1 MGLLLD
7 LVCPQCSQS
16 FAAEAVQTYC
26 QNCQSPLLARYDLER
41 ISRSLTPAEVRQR
54 SKGIWRWEELLPL
67 REKQWQI
74 SLGEGD
80 TPLLPLPRLGEKLGL
95 RHLYLKD
102 EAQNPTA
109 CFKARGM
116 AVALSRHLE
125 LGLRH
130 FRLATAGNAGGA
142 LAAYAAR
149 AASVL
154 RRKGEACYA
163 HIYMPRSAPKANRI
177 EVQASGADLHLV
189 EGVISDAAQKAQQDA
204 QAYQGARESWFD
216 LSTFK
221 EPYRVEG
228 KKTMG
233 FELAEQFDYQLPDV
247 ILYPTGG
254 GTGLVGMWK
263 AFAELEQLGWINAAR
278 PRMISVQASGCAPIV
293 QAFHSG
299 AERIQAW
306 PNATTT
312 ANGLCVPKP
321 FADRLILTILRQ
333 SGGSA
338 IAVDDEQIHLAQQE
352 LARLEGIFAAPEGA
366 ATVAALKAM
375 IANRMIDSE
384 EKVVLFNTASGVK
397 YIEM

>member
-1 MGLLLD
+1 MGFVTKF
-7 LVCPQCSQS
+7 VCPHCSQS
-16 FAAEAVQTYC
+16 YPAATVQTYC
-26 QNCQSPLLARYDLER
+26 LRCESPILACYDLE
-41 ISRSLTPAEVRQR
+41 IVAQSVTPEAIRKR
-54 SKGIWRWEELLPL
+54 KSGIWRWEELLPVH
-67 REKQWQI
+67 EKAWQI

-95 RHLYLKD
+95 KHLYLKD

-116 AVALSRHLE
+116 AVSLSRHLE

-142 LAAYAAR
+142 LAAYTAR
-149 AASVL
+149 ANSL
-154 RRKGEACYA
+154 LKRKGDACYA
-163 HIYMPRSAPKANRI
+163 HIYMPKTAPRANRL
-177 EVQASGADLHLV
+177 EVQASGVDLHLV
-189 EGVISDAAQKAQQDA
+189 EGLISDAAQKAAQDA
-204 QAYQGARESWFD
+204 SQFEGTPQNWFD

-233 FELAEQFDYQLPDV
+233 YELAEQFDYHLPDV

-263 AFAELEQLGWINAAR
+263 AFDELEQMGWIDGKR
-278 PRMISVQASGCAPIV
+278 PRMVSVQASGCAPIV
-293 QAFHSG
+293 EAFHCG
-299 AERIQAW
+299 AERVQFWQGA
-306 PNATTT
+306 ATL

-333 SGGSA
+333 SRGTA
-338 IAVDDEQIHLAQQE
+338 LAVDDEQIQLAQQE

-366 ATVAALKAM
+366 ATFAALKKMVAD
-375 IANRMIDSE
+375 NLVLPE

-397 YIEM
+397 YI

>member
-1 MGLLLD
+1 MGFVTEF
-7 LVCPQCSQS
+7 VCAQCSQS
-16 FAAEAVQTYC
+16 YSADVVQTYC
-26 QNCQSPLLARYDLER
+26 LHCESPILARYDLESVAHSVTPEV
-41 ISRSLTPAEVRQR
+41 IYSRKR
-54 SKGIWRWEELLPL
+54 GIWRWEEFLPV
-67 REKQWQI
+67 REKEWQI

-95 RHLYLKD
+95 RQVYLKD

-116 AVALSRHLE
+116 AVSLSRHLE

-149 AASVL
+149 ASSLL
-154 RRKGEACYA
+154 RRRGDSCYA
-163 HIYMPRSAPKANRI
+163 HIYMPRTAPLANRL
-177 EVQASGADLHLV
+177 EVQVSGADLHLV
-189 EGVISDAAQKAQQDA
+189 DGLISDAAQQAAHDA
-204 QAYQGARESWFD
+204 RAYEGTPQSWFD

-263 AFAELEQLGWINAAR
+263 AFDELEQVGWLDGKR
-278 PRMISVQASGCAPIV
+278 PRMVSVQASGCAPIV
-293 QAFHSG
+293 QAFQTD
-299 AERIQAW
+299 AERVQFW
-306 PNATTT
+306 QNAATF
-312 ANGLCVPKP
+312 ASGLCVPKP

-333 SGGSA
+333 SGGIA
-338 IAVDDEQIHLAQQE
+338 LAVDDEQIKLAQQE
-352 LARLEGIFAAPEGA
+352 LAQSEGIFAAPEGA
-366 ATVAALKAM
+366 ATVAALKIM
-375 IANRMIDSE
+375 VNSQMVNSE
-384 EKVVLFNTASGVK
+384 EKVVLFNTAGGVK
-397 YIEM
+397 YIM